1 MPKKSKNV
9 NKNKNKNVNKNVV
22 NIKIHN
28 DTKKR
33 RRSSKPKKVLQGNAP
48 PTNGYASFSPQIS
61 VYPQLPQYPPQMV
74 GGYFRD
80 AMMPTQPNTLADFTI
95 PRSQSM
101 QTQIP
106 SEIQTNNVET
116 PITLSEKI
124 NEEFVSGF
132 QTLEEPK
139 PAFMTD
145 PSPIAPPPFSSNDSI
160 DVKQKKRNSE
170 KPPTD
175 KVFEERIDQLALQEF
190 KNQLTPKEISKIKWS
205 KKGLPKNKGIYGR
218 KFNAIRAETKKQ
230 LLENDDD
237 L

>member
-1 MPKKSKNV
+1 MPKKAKNI

-33 RRSSKPKKVLQGNAP
+33 RRSSKPKKALQVNAP

-61 VYPQLPQYPPQMV
+61 VYPQLYPPQMV
-74 GGYFRD
+74 GSYYRD

-124 NEEFVSGF
+124 NEEFQSGF
-132 QTLEEPK
+132 KTPSA
-139 PAFMTD
+139 PPPPFTSD
-145 PSPIAPPPFSSNDSI
+145 PSPIIPPVFSSGLSH
-160 DVKQKKRNSE
+160 DVKKRRRNVNNE
-170 KPPTD
+170 QPQINKA
-175 KVFEERIDQLALQEF
+175 FEHRINQLSLQEF
-190 KNQLTPKEISKIKWS
+190 KKQLSSAEISNIKWT
-205 KKGLPKNKGIYGR
+205 KKGLPKNKGMGKR
-218 KFNAIRAETKKQ
+218 FNVIRAETRRQ
-230 LLENDDD
+230 ELINDDD